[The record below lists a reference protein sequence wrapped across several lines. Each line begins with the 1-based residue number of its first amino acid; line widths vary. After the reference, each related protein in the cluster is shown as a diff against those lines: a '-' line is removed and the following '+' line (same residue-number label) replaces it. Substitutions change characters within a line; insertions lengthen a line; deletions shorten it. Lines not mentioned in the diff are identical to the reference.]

1 MPPPRQ
7 DTIIKRVYGV
17 HNILR
22 YYESKAVESV
32 KKILCSTQCGGWSG
46 TLPPSDTEC
55 HLLLQSGEGIN
66 NSNLIKSENQR
77 SPQPYPIGDGV
88 SRHSELS
95 AERIQLVQNNRNGR
109 NASHIYTY
117 KIMLNILP
125 LSGKDYRMGNN
136 PYPPLPSLIR
146 EGVISHP
153 ELVSASHQMLQP
165 ACSGSDECYNYLKNS
180 YKTQVVGAA
189 ATPPK
194 RTYSPIHLFSYSLQK
209 KSAFTLAEVL
219 ITLGIIGVVAAMT
232 MPALINKY
240 QTQVLRTQ
248 FLQANSILQDGISR
262 MRFDEVDLNE
272 VINKRN
278 SAIIAQY
285 FENGHCTLPKDEYEA
300 GYYNFYGT
308 KLAADAAA
316 SDLVQP
322 YCLKNGMILW
332 FGKLR
337 QMGPD
342 GGSSWSDDDRYSLLA
357 MDINGWKKKPD
368 RYGHDV
374 FFWYLDPDTNMVKPV
389 GDYGDFPTSFYYT
402 TCPGDR
408 ENSSE
413 AGIGCTAKALSD
425 PEYFK
430 KIGLSK

>member
-46 TLPPSDTEC
+46 TLPSSDTEC

-88 SRHSELS
+88 S
-95 AERIQLVQNNRNGR
+95 
-109 NASHIYTY
+109 
-117 KIMLNILP
+117 NINHCVLHEI
-125 LSGKDYRMGNN
+125 DC
-136 PYPPLPSLIR
+136 
-146 EGVISHP
+146 HP

-165 ACSGSDECYNYLKNS
+165 ACSDSDECYNDLKNS

>member
-1 MPPPRQ
+1 MPPPRPCA
-7 DTIIKRVYGV
+7 IIKRVYWV
-17 HNILR
+17 YKVLR
-22 YYESKAVESV
+22 YDESKAVESV
-32 KKILCSTQCGGWSG
+32 KKIYAT
-46 TLPPSDTEC
+46 P
-55 HLLLQSGEGIN
+55 
-66 NSNLIKSENQR
+66 NL
-77 SPQPYPIGDGV
+77 
-88 SRHSELS
+88 
-95 AERIQLVQNNRNGR
+95 
-109 NASHIYTY
+109 
-117 KIMLNILP
+117 
-125 LSGKDYRMGNN
+125 
-136 PYPPLPSLIR
+136 
-146 EGVISHP
+146 
-153 ELVSASHQMLQP
+153 
-165 ACSGSDECYNYLKNS
+165 AC
-180 YKTQVVGAA
+180 GAA
-189 ATPPK
+189 RFPHPTESATFYRK
-194 RTYSPIHLFSYSLQK
+194 GRGKCTSPLHTLLK
-209 KSAFTLAEVL
+209 KQAAFTLAEVL
-219 ITLGIIGVVAAMT
+219 ITLGIIGVVAAIT

-240 QTQVLRTQ
+240 QAQVLRTQ

-285 FENGHCTLPKDEYEA
+285 FENGHC
-300 GYYNFYGT
+300 T

-368 RYGHDV
+368 RYGQDV

-430 KIGLSK
+430 KTGLSK